1 MLTSNA
7 TVSALSFPVK
17 ALQSLWQQAR
27 EHLYHAPDDAVW
39 SWFAPHWLARENV
52 NASCSDWGQHVS
64 GGGKGITVGVTCW
77 HKTICP
83 NLVFFPSV
91 AVHYLWET
99 GMFRFTDTDMYQV
112 TSLHLA
118 ASTGNT
124 EVVRYLLRNQVW
136 HSPLSYSLS
145 QADQHSEISYSLKVE
160 STEM

>member
-1 MLTSNA
+1 MPQCQPCP
-7 TVSALSFPVK
+7 FPLC
-17 ALQSLWQQAR
+17 LQSLRQQAR
-27 EHLYHAPDDAVW
+27 EHLHHAPDDAVW
-39 SWFAPHWLARENV
+39 SWFAPHWPARENI

-64 GGGKGITVGVTCW
+64 RGEKGVTLVVTCW

-112 TSLHLA
+112 TPLHLA

-136 HSPLSYSLS
+136 YSSLS
-145 QADQHSEISYSLKVE
+145 SCPTVISYSLKVK
-160 STEM
+160 STEMYLIVLLNKT